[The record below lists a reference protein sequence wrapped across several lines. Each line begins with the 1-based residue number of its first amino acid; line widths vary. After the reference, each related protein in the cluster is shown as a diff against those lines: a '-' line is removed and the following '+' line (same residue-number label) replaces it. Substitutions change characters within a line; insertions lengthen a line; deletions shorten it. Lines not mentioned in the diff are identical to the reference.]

1 MPADATPIVTAARQ
15 RHELTR
21 AKAIQALRQLDQ
33 AGTPVNFEIV
43 ARTAGVSRS
52 WLYTQSDIRVE
63 IERLRQATRQAP
75 APPIP
80 TGQRTS
86 NASARARLQ
95 AAIERNRVVAAENQQ
110 LRRQLAHA
118 LGERRQPTGRPTP
131 EPSGEGR
138 SSVTIGPCQQE
149 INTNGQ
155 SG

>member
-95 AAIERNRVVAAENQQ
+95 AAIERNRV
-110 LRRQLAHA
+110 
-118 LGERRQPTGRPTP
+118 
-131 EPSGEGR
+131 
-138 SSVTIGPCQQE
+138 
-149 INTNGQ
+149 
-155 SG
+155 